1 MAANPRMIIFDDG
14 RGDLS
19 PMTDLRA
26 CFEIRTGISTSAERI
41 IRARREQLAGYWTEN
56 RLGALVAERSPVSVN
71 MLPEDESILLV
82 NGRWLSPR
90 PELSP
95 AKNSAIVDE
104 SSGDVIIASC
114 GRNQAREFLDTA
126 ALPIAIAKTP
136 VAGEA
141 LLYHPWEVITHR
153 DRVLEQDFKSI
164 RILEALV
171 PDQSLAILGTNPV
184 EIHRSARVY
193 PGVVLDAEHG
203 PVMVEE
209 AAVVR
214 PNAVLCGPC
223 YVGKGSTIAEHAL
236 IKAHTVIGPSCKIG
250 GEVGGTIFQG
260 FSNKVHDGHLGD
272 SWVGEWVNFGAGTTN
287 SNLLNTYGEVV
298 MKARPDGPRERTGL
312 TFLGAIVGDHVKF
325 AIKTRI
331 MTGSA
336 FGTGAMIATTAPPL
350 TTVPAFA
357 WMTDEGT
364 RLYRMDKFL
373 DVARTAM
380 GRRGIAM
387 SAGYEQAIR
396 ALVGKG
402 GAP

>member
-1 MAANPRMIIFDDG
+1 MIIFDDG

-26 CFEIRTGISTSAERI
+26 AFEIRTGIYTSAERI
-41 IRARREQLAGYWTEN
+41 VQARREHLAGYWTEDH
-56 RLGALVAERSPVSVN
+56 LSALVAERSPVRVN
-71 MLPEDESILLV
+71 ALPEDESILLV

-90 PELSP
+90 AELSP
-95 AKNSAIVDE
+95 ATNSAIVDE
-104 SSGDVIIASC
+104 SSDDVIIASC
-114 GRNQAREFLDTA
+114 GRDLAREFLESA
-126 ALPIAIAKTP
+126 ALPSAVTRILA
-136 VAGEA
+136 AGEA
-141 LLYHPWEVITHR
+141 MLHHPWEVITHR
-153 DRVLEQDFKSI
+153 NRVLEQDFKSI

-171 PDQSLAILGTNPV
+171 PDQSLAILGTSPV
-184 EIHRSARVY
+184 EIHRSARIY

-203 PVMVEE
+203 PVVIDEG
-209 AAVVR
+209 ATVR

-287 SNLLNTYGEVV
+287 SNLLNTYGEVS
-298 MKARPDGPRERTGL
+298 MKSRPDGERQRTGL
-312 TFLGAIVGDHVKF
+312 TFLGAVIGDHVKF
-325 AIKTRI
+325 AIGTRL
-331 MTGSA
+331 MTGSV
-336 FGTGAMIATTAPPL
+336 FGTGAMIATTAPPP

-357 WMTDEGT
+357 WMTDEGK
-364 RLYRMDKFL
+364 RSYRTDKFL
-373 DVARTAM
+373 EVARTAM

-396 ALVGKG
+396 DLAGKG
-402 GAP
+402 GAL